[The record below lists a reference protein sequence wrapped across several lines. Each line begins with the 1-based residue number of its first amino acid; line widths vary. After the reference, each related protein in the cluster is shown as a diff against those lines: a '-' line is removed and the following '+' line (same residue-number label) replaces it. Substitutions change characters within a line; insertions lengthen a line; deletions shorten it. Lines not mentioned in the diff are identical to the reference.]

1 MFTTDQSS
9 ADKTDSLLLK
19 EFLDFLRTQRALSE
33 ATIDIR
39 AKYASRFLTE
49 LKIRK
54 TEEGAEGISTSRI
67 HDYVISTA
75 KAMSRASRKHLVS
88 SLRSFLRFAHIV
100 GYTAKNLT
108 DAVPVIH
115 THKLDRVPRSI
126 PWDSVQKLLATP
138 RRDRHAGRRDYAV
151 LQLLATYGVRIG
163 QVTTLTVYDI
173 DWQERII
180 RFPSSKKGRAL
191 SLPLTYEV
199 SEALLDYFEKT
210 RGKSPFPNV
219 FLTVRGTPRPLGKDN
234 HLYSSLEPYYRKA
247 GIQSGTK
254 GAHPIR
260 HAFATRL
267 MEQDVPIK
275 TIADLLGHKCIQT
288 TAQYTK
294 VDLVHLRTVTWEW
307 PEVEQ

>member
-1 MFTTDQSS
+1 MSTTDYSDIDQPE
-9 ADKTDSLLLK
+9 ALLIK
-19 EFLDFLRTQRALSE
+19 EFLGFLRTQRGLAE
-33 ATIDIR
+33 ATIAIR
-39 AKYASRFLTE
+39 ANYASRFLAE
-49 LKIRK
+49 LKVRK
-54 TEEGAEGISTSRI
+54 TEEGVEGISASRI

-75 KAMSRASRKHLVS
+75 KSMSRASRKHLVS
-88 SLRSFLRFAHIV
+88 SLRGFLRFSHV
-100 GYTAKNLT
+100 MGYTAKNLA
-108 DAVPVIH
+108 DVVPVIH

-138 RRDRHAGRRDYAV
+138 RRDTHAGRRDYAI

-163 QVTTLTVYDI
+163 QVTTLTVSDI
-173 DWQERII
+173 DWRERVIH
-180 RFPSSKKGRAL
+180 FTPSKRGRAL

-199 SEALLDYFEKT
+199 SEALLEYFEKT

-219 FLTVRGTPRPLGKDN
+219 FLTVRGAPRPLSKDN

-267 MEQDVPIK
+267 MEQEVPIK
-275 TIADLLGHKCIQT
+275 IIADLLGHKCIQT
-288 TAQYTK
+288 TVIYTK
-294 VDLVHLRTVTWEW
+294 VNLDHLRKVTCEW
-307 PEVEQ
+307 LEVAR

>member
-1 MFTTDQSS
+1 MSATDRNNVNQPE
-9 ADKTDSLLLK
+9 ASLLY
-19 EFLDFLRTQRALSE
+19 EFLDFLRTQRGLAQ
-33 ATIDIR
+33 ATIAIR
-39 AKYASRFLTE
+39 ANYASRFLAE
-49 LKIRK
+49 LKVRK
-54 TEEGAEGISTSRI
+54 TEEGAEGISASRI
-67 HDYVISTA
+67 HDYVIGTA
-75 KAMSRASRKHLVS
+75 KSMNRASRKHLVS
-88 SLRSFLRFAHIV
+88 SLRSFLRFSHIM
-100 GYTAKNLT
+100 GYTVKDLAE
-108 DAVPVIH
+108 AVPVIY

-126 PWDSVQKLLATP
+126 PWDSVQKLLAIP
-138 RRDRHAGRRDYAV
+138 RRDTHAGRRDYAI

-163 QVTTLTVYDI
+163 QVTRLTLSDI
-173 DWQERII
+173 DWQERVIH
-180 RFPSSKKGRAL
+180 FPSSKRGRAL

-199 SEALLDYFEKT
+199 SEALLEYLEKT

-219 FLTVRGTPRPLGKDN
+219 FLTVRGAPRPLGKDN

-288 TAQYTK
+288 TVIYTK
-294 VDLVHLRTVTWEW
+294 VDLEHLRRVTCEW